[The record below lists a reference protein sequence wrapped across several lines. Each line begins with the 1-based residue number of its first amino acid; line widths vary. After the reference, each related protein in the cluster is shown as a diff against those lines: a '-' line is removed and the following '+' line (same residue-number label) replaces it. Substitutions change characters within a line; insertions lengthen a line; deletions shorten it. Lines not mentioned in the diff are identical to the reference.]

1 MLYDISKNHYV
12 GLPVYGEKKKNS
24 IFIKSIE
31 KYVVI
36 DEITDYSRSSI
47 KRCIYI
53 KGKPL
58 KINDNEL
65 NDILCKSKDSLLNY
79 VKNNTDNPAD
89 GRSYNKWCNDK

>member
-47 KRCIYI
+47 QRCIYI

-58 KINDNEL
+58 KLIDNEL
-65 NDILCKSKDSLLNY
+65 NVILCKSKDSFLNY
-79 VKNNTDNPAD
+79 VKNNTDNTAD
-89 GRSYNKWCNDK
+89 GISYNKWCKDK